1 MDLSVT
7 AGLQFPSRDMTG
19 ISSLQCI
26 AYVSTAT
33 SRLATPEALDALLR
47 NARDSNRACGIT
59 GVLLHHGGNFF
70 QYLEGPPEA
79 LHRVY
84 TRICHSRGHT
94 GIYELL
100 NRPLRER
107 HFETWTMGFA
117 EPVSSE
123 LQRIAQASWT
133 SQLSNAEQQPQ
144 RSPGLMLLLDFWKRA
159 TQSAGR

>member
-1 MDLSVT
+1 LSLGVI
-7 AGLQFPSRDMTG
+7 AGRQFPSLDMTG
-19 ISSLQCI
+19 VSSLHCI

-33 SRLATPEALDALLR
+33 SRLATPESLDALLR
-47 NARDSNRACGIT
+47 NARDSNRACGVT

-84 TRICHSRGHT
+84 ARIRQSRGHT

-100 NRPLRER
+100 NRPVRER
-107 HFETWTMGFA
+107 QFETWTMGFA

-133 SQLSNAEQQPQ
+133 SQLSKAEEQSR
-144 RSPGLMLLLDFWKRA
+144 RSPGLMLLLDFWTRA
-159 TQSAGR
+159 THAAR